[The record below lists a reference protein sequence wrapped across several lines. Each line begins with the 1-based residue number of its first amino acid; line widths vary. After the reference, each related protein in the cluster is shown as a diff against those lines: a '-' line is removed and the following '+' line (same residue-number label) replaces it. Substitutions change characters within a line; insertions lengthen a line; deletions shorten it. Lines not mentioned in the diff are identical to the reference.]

1 MLIGNTLGFWL
12 ADDNIKLATIGA
24 LSWVG
29 LSYVFKFVWGAMVD
43 RIPLPLIG
51 RLGRR
56 RSWMLLSQIVA
67 GGGLIGMG
75 LMDPKTQLGWLVVCA
90 IVAAVGAA
98 TQDTAMDAWRIETA
112 ADADELGLLTAAY
125 SLGYRFA
132 PDPDRGGDPDGRQA
146 ARLADQLCDLR
157 RRHGSRDH
165 RRAAAKE
172 PAAADAVMA
181 EKAQDATRHPAMA
194 VYDAVIGPL
203 ITFFRTHGWAMA
215 ALMLSTITFY
225 HLCDYMRGPMSNPYY
240 KALAID
246 KDTIGWT
253 RLFIGTPWGFL
264 GIAAGGFCSLRLG
277 NVRTLILGAI
287 LQPIGI
293 GAFALLGWHG
303 GDYALFGVGP
313 VSVSAFQAIMAFDSV
328 AIGLLRRRPG
338 GLHVD
343 PHQPGLHRHP
353 VRPADLGAGLDR
365 QVPQGLLRRDRGT
378 TAARPQPAG
387 RLRPVLPAGRGAG
400 PTGDPALHRAGAG
413 ASRSGSVQRNS
424 AHRQTPP
431 PSPSLRAALPPPF
444 RSAARWRSNSSVSS
458 LLPREAGEVAD
469 REAG

>member
-1 MLIGNTLGFWL
+1 MTATAAPVGPPRKRRMWDVFAALGRPRVGLMLLLGVSSGLPFMLIGNTLGFWL

-29 LSYVFKFVWGAMVD
+29 LAYIVKFVWGAMVD
-43 RIPLPLIG
+43 RLPVPLIG

-56 RSWMLLSQIVA
+56 RSWMLVSQIAA

-75 LMDPKTQLGWLVVCA
+75 LMDPKTQLGWLVACA

-98 TQDTAMDAWRIETA
+98 TQDTAMDAWRIEIA

-125 SLGYRFA
+125 SLGFRFA
-132 PDPDRGGDPDGRQA
+132 LILTEAVILSVAKRIGWPISYVIYGAGMAVGIIA
-146 ARLADQLCDLR
+146 VLL
-157 RRHGSRDH
+157 
-165 RRAAAKE
+165 AKE
-172 PAAADAVMA
+172 PAAADVVM
-181 EKAQDATRHPAMA
+181 EQKAQEAGRHPAQA

-246 KDTIGWT
+246 KDTIALT
-253 RLFIGTPWGFL
+253 RGLIGTPWGVF

-277 NVRTLILGAI
+277 NMRTLILGAI

-303 GDYALFGVGP
+303 GDYQLFSVGP
-313 VSVSAFQAIMAFDSV
+313 VGVSAFQAIMSFDSV
-328 AIGLLRRRPG
+328 AIGFSGVALVAYMSTLTSLGYTATQYALLTSALAWTGKTLKGFSGAIVEQLQQGRS
-338 GLHVD
+338 LLD
-343 PHQPGLHRHP
+343 AYALFYLL
-353 VRPADLGAGLDR
+353 AAALG
-365 QVPQGLLRRDRGT
+365 
-378 TAARPQPAG
+378 
-387 RLRPVLPAGRGAG
+387 LPAILLCLVLARAQPKRVAG
-400 PTGDPALHRAGAG
+400 T
-413 ASRSGSVQRNS
+413 
-424 AHRQTPP
+424 
-431 PSPSLRAALPPPF
+431 
-444 RSAARWRSNSSVSS
+444 
-458 LLPREAGEVAD
+458 
-469 REAG
+469 

>member
-1 MLIGNTLGFWL
+1 MLFRSVLAALGRPRVGLMLVMGLASGLPFMLIGNTLGFWL
-12 ADDNIKLATIGA
+12 ADDDIKLATIGA

-43 RIPLPLIG
+43 RIPLPLLG

-132 PDPDRGGDPDGRQA
+132 LILTEA
-146 ARLADQLCDLR
+146 VILMVAKRLGWPISYVIYGAGMTVGVIAVLL
-157 RRHGSRDH
+157 
-165 RRAAAKE
+165 AKE
-172 PAAADAVMA
+172 PAAADAVMEA
-181 EKAQDATRHPAMA
+181 KAHDATRHPALA
-194 VYDAVIGPL
+194 VYDAVIGPF
-203 ITFFRTHGWAMA
+203 ITFFRTHGWAIA

-277 NVRTLILGAI
+277 NMRTLILGAV

-293 GAFALLGWHG
+293 GSFALLGWHG

-313 VSVSAFQAIMAFDSV
+313 LSVSAFQAIMAFDSV
-328 AIGLLRRRPG
+328 AIGFSGVALVAYMSTLTSLGYTATQYALLTSALAWTGKFLKGFSGAIVEQLQHGRS
-338 GLHVD
+338 LLD
-343 PHQPGLHRHP
+343 AYALFYLL
-353 VRPADLGAGLDR
+353 AAALG
-365 QVPQGLLRRDRGT
+365 
-378 TAARPQPAG
+378 
-387 RLRPVLPAGRGAG
+387 LPAILLCIVLAR
-400 PTGDPALHRAGAG
+400 
-413 ASRSGSVQRNS
+413 VQPKL
-424 AHRQTPP
+424 AV
-431 PSPSLRAALPPPF
+431 L
-444 RSAARWRSNSSVSS
+444 
-458 LLPREAGEVAD
+458 EA
-469 REAG
+469 

>member
-1 MLIGNTLGFWL
+1 MTAEAEAPPRRRRMWDVIAALGRPRVALMLVMGLASGLPFMLIGNTLGFWL
-12 ADDNIKLATIGA
+12 ADDGIALAAIGA

-29 LSYVFKFVWGAMVD
+29 LTYVFKFVWGAMVD
-43 RIPLPLIG
+43 RIPLPLLG

-56 RSWMLLSQIVA
+56 RSWMLLSQVVA

-75 LMDPKTQLGWLVVCA
+75 LVDPKHQLGWLVACA

-112 ADADELGLLTAAY
+112 SDADELGLLTAAY

-132 PDPDRGGDPDGRQA
+132 LILTEAVILMVAKRIGWPISYVIYGAGMAVGIIA
-146 ARLADQLCDLR
+146 VLLAR
-157 RRHGSRDH
+157 
-165 RRAAAKE
+165 E
-172 PAAADAVMA
+172 PAAADAVME
-181 EKAQDATRHPAMA
+181 EKAREAGRHPVYA

-253 RLFIGTPWGFL
+253 RLFIGTPWGFF

-277 NVRTLILGAI
+277 NARTLIAGAI

-303 GDYALFGVGP
+303 GDYSLFAAGP

-328 AIGLLRRRPG
+328 AIGFSGVALVSYMSTLTSLGYTATQYAILTSALATTGKFLKGFSGAIVEQLQHGRSLLDAYA
-338 GLHVD
+338 LFY
-343 PHQPGLHRHP
+343 LL
-353 VRPADLGAGLDR
+353 AAALG
-365 QVPQGLLRRDRGT
+365 
-378 TAARPQPAG
+378 
-387 RLRPVLPAGRGAG
+387 LPAIVLCIVLAR
-400 PTGDPALHRAGAG
+400 
-413 ASRSGSVQRNS
+413 V
-424 AHRQTPP
+424 PP
-431 PSPSLRAALPPPF
+431 R
-444 RSAARWRSNSSVSS
+444 RV
-458 LLPREAGEVAD
+458 AGEI
-469 REAG
+469 